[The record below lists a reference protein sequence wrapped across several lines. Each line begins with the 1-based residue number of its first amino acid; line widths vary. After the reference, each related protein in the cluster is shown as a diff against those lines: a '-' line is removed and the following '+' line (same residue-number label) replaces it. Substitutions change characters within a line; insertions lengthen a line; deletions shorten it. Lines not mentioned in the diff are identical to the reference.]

1 MLTLHL
7 AKRDRLRVE
16 IKSIEELAELDEGEA
31 SSRWALDA
39 LAHYRLVLAKMESA
53 EVADALKQ
61 ESLQACKAL
70 VELDPDRQ
78 QRYKYLMQTL
88 V

>member
-1 MLTLHL
+1 MTIYV
-7 AKRDRLRVE
+7 AKRHRLRVE

-39 LAHYRLVLAKMESA
+39 LAQYRLVLANMESA

-61 ESLQACKAL
+61 KSLRACKAL

-78 QRYKYLMQTL
+78 ERYRYLMQSL
-88 V
+88 M